1 MVARLNIHLV
11 GTISLLGSSIPDNI
25 ILTIS
30 ARPSWQKHFTNSLWT
45 AHSAHDNI
53 KTPCCWIVIGNR
65 EGSLWFS
72 NRNSGCC
79 ATNPNHL
86 SIILKIVEVDMILTC
101 GHLMIAGLN
110 AGSVGA
116 IGLLGRCVPNNII
129 LAFITRPNRKMH
141 ALDAK
146 RTDNIRHNN
155 IKAARIW
162 IIVLNF
168 QGSFR
173 LSC

>member
-11 GTISLLGSSIPDNI
+11 GTIRLLDSSIPDNI
-25 ILTIS
+25 ISTID

-53 KTPCCWIVIGNR
+53 KTTCCWIIIGNR
-65 EGSLWFS
+65 ESSLWFS
-72 NRNSGCC
+72 DRNSGCC

-86 SIILKIVEVDMILTC
+86 AIILKIVKVDMILTSR
-101 GHLMIAGLN
+101 HLMVASLN
-110 AGSVGA
+110 ASPVGT
-116 IGLLGRCVPNNII
+116 IGLLGRCVPNKVIST
-129 LAFITRPNRKMH
+129 LITRPNRQMYT
-141 ALDAK
+141 LDAK

-155 IKAARIW
+155 IEAARIRVV
-162 IIVLNF
+162 VLNF
-168 QGSFR
+168 QSSFR